1 MKPCGESIERLMVNE
16 YISFMPRDASMPHDI
31 EPVGDN
37 KFRISGQT
45 VRLPTYEEIV
55 TAINRLREDWYPAI
69 IAQIETPVCPAN
81 LRLSTPSR
89 AAPPAMPRVGHP
101 L

>member
-1 MKPCGESIERLMVNE
+1 
-16 YISFMPRDASMPHDI
+16 MPHDI

-55 TAINRLREDWYPAI
+55 TAINRLREDW
-69 IAQIETPVCPAN
+69 
-81 LRLSTPSR
+81 
-89 AAPPAMPRVGHP
+89 
-101 L
+101 